1 MAQLESQKEDI
12 AAAGMQIVAIG
23 LGQPKHAERY
33 CGQLAP
39 SVTCLTN
46 EEPDLNRE
54 YGLTRGSLLQLVG
67 PAGLANGA
75 RAWGKGFRQGKST
88 GDEQMLP
95 GTFVI
100 DKVGMVRY
108 AYYSANAGDHPEI
121 TAVLRQVAQQM

>member
-1 MAQLESQKEDI
+1 MESQKEDI